1 MVQTQTATASVDN
14 VICEVVTTVAEVEDV
29 DPLELTPPLYEVID
43 PDALESLFANDRTL
57 GKVIFNYNGY
67 EVSVFSDGYIMVKS
81 HST

>member
-1 MVQTQTATASVDN
+1 MVQTQTATASVDS
-14 VICEVVTTVAEVEDV
+14 VIYEVIKSVAEVEDA

-57 GKVIFNYNGY
+57 GKVIFNYSGC